1 MFNSPAELQVLS
13 RFKVTGIPRKAPQV
27 VSVRW
32 QHPPADWVK
41 VNTDGSYSYDTDKSG
56 AGGVFRNTRGFS
68 LGCFAFPTG
77 NVLAYVAE

>member
-32 QHPPADWVK
+32 QHPPTDWVK

-56 AGGVFRNTRGFS
+56 AGGCSEILVVFLSAALPFLQAMS
-68 LGCFAFPTG
+68 
-77 NVLAYVAE
+77 